1 MECAQFSVS
10 DVCKNKNRIAKG
22 SAFLAS
28 SYARLI
34 TVFSSPGRKKSS
46 SSRWYVDGVKLS
58 RCTILTNQYFK
69 KAETVDDI
77 NIKLY
82 NRLVGVA
89 NAIYDRKRDMC
100 NELSCLEDDKFE
112 GKIPDREMKEENLKS
127 CLVEYDY
134 IMQIIEGEIE
144 PIYK

>member
-1 MECAQFSVS
+1 
-10 DVCKNKNRIAKG
+10 
-22 SAFLAS
+22 
-28 SYARLI
+28 
-34 TVFSSPGRKKSS
+34 
-46 SSRWYVDGVKLS
+46 
-58 RCTILTNQYFK
+58 
-69 KAETVDDI
+69 
-77 NIKLY
+77 
-82 NRLVGVA
+82 
-89 NAIYDRKRDMC
+89 MC

>member
-1 MECAQFSVS
+1 MS
-10 DVCKNKNRIAKG
+10 
-22 SAFLAS
+22 
-28 SYARLI
+28 
-34 TVFSSPGRKKSS
+34 
-46 SSRWYVDGVKLS
+46 
-58 RCTILTNQYFK
+58 TILTNQYFR

-82 NRLVGVA
+82 NRLVGAA

-100 NELSCLEDDKFE
+100 NELSCLDDDKFE

-144 PIYK
+144 PVYK

>member
-1 MECAQFSVS
+1 M
-10 DVCKNKNRIAKG
+10 
-22 SAFLAS
+22 
-28 SYARLI
+28 
-34 TVFSSPGRKKSS
+34 
-46 SSRWYVDGVKLS
+46 KLS

-69 KAETVDDI
+69 KVETVDDI